1 MKHPTRLVAQVG
13 GLVIDYTNG
22 FIIVAVVAYYY
33 IHYNN
38 K

>member
-22 FIIVAVVAYYY
+22 FIVAVVAYYY
-33 IHYNN
+33 TL
-38 K
+38 